1 MAGSAEPPSGTAA
14 SDRLENTFA
23 ALVVA
28 VSDGILKEISDRW
41 QLGASDAAALVVLS
55 RVPQRID
62 GVSRQLGLSHSA
74 TVRLVDR
81 LVDNGFAV
89 RGRGGD
95 GRSVAVRLTPAGK
108 RRAKSVLAERERVV
122 GRALAGLSKADR
134 AALARIVDQLL
145 EEQGVD
151 WLTTLRICRFCDIP
165 GCEHEAPCPAAVVP
179 RRDSPLPQAAAR
191 GQRR

>member
-1 MAGSAEPPSGTAA
+1 MARSAEPTSGIAA

-28 VSDGILKEISDRW
+28 VSDDILRGISDRW

-81 LVDNGFAV
+81 LVDDGFAL
-89 RGRGGD
+89 RGRGAD

-108 RRAKSVLAERERVV
+108 RRARGVLAERERVV
-122 GRALAGLSKADR
+122 RRALA
-134 AALARIVDQLL
+134 
-145 EEQGVD
+145 
-151 WLTTLRICRFCDIP
+151 
-165 GCEHEAPCPAAVVP
+165 
-179 RRDSPLPQAAAR
+179 
-191 GQRR
+191 